1 MHVTRLEIAGVRGFD
16 GPRRV
21 DLEFPQR
28 PDGSYAGWT
37 VLAGRNGS
45 GKSSL
50 LQAMMLALG
59 GPENGGTLAMG
70 GVWKSDGEDTLEPLP
85 FPEPGVRVH
94 LARSPE
100 HDPFSTEGGVIAAVM
115 WSRSGGFVR
124 WRTQS
129 SRSDQ
134 PKPES
139 DGAWSPRPEGWL
151 YLGYGPFR
159 RHSTPGVGVQD
170 SAATR
175 GAGFQTLF
183 DEDATLVE
191 GVSWLIGQH
200 LLRLEGKAGAAELLE
215 AVLRLL
221 GDGLLPDGFRICRVD
236 SDGLWVSRA
245 DGREFP
251 MRRMSDGYRTV
262 GALVVDIVRRM
273 HLSYGDL
280 RVEERDGI
288 PTLPYPGVILI
299 DEVDAH
305 LHVSWQKKIGGWL
318 KAHFPEMQFI
328 VTTHSPYICQSADPG
343 GLIRLPG
350 PDEQAPPRAVDED
363 LYARIVYGS
372 GDDAVLSELFG
383 LETPYS
389 DEAERLR
396 DRLGELEG
404 RVLDGAASEEEV
416 AEYRDLSKK
425 LQSSLGARVHEVSSR
440 LGLEP

>member
-1 MHVTRLEIAGVRGFD
+1 M
-16 GPRRV
+16 
-21 DLEFPQR
+21 
-28 PDGSYAGWT
+28 
-37 VLAGRNGS
+37 
-45 GKSSL
+45 
-50 LQAMMLALG
+50 
-59 GPENGGTLAMG
+59 
-70 GVWKSDGEDTLEPLP
+70 
-85 FPEPGVRVH
+85 
-94 LARSPE
+94 
-100 HDPFSTEGGVIAAVM
+100 
-115 WSRSGGFVR
+115 
-124 WRTQS
+124 
-129 SRSDQ
+129 
-134 PKPES
+134 
-139 DGAWSPRPEGWL
+139 

-159 RHSTPGVGVQD
+159 RHSKPDVALRD
-170 SAATR
+170 SADVRA
-175 GAGFQTLF
+175 AGFRTLF

-215 AVLRLL
+215 TVLRLL

-236 SDGLWVSRA
+236 SEGLWVARA

-273 HLSYGDL
+273 HAAYGHVQ
-280 RVEERDGI
+280 VEEREDA
-288 PTLPYPGVILI
+288 PTLPYPGVVVI

-318 KAHFPEMQFI
+318 KAHFPEIQFI

-350 PDEQAPPRAVDED
+350 PDEQEPPRVVGED
-363 LYARIVYGS
+363 LYRRIVYGS

-396 DRLGELEG
+396 ERLGELEG
-404 RVLDGAASEEEV
+404 RVLDGVASEDEA
-416 AEYRDLSKK
+416 AEYQRLSKR